1 MEKGIWKNAVVMVC
15 ARDGASKWGDNA
27 GRRLGRFWE
36 KTMKKFFAAAAIVA
50 AAAIATPAAFAALE
64 KGAAAPEFSATGMI
78 GGKEFTFKLSEA
90 LKKGPVVMY
99 FFPAAYTAGCTIETK
114 AFADAAD
121 EFKAAGATL
130 IGLTGGAKLADGTMA
145 NAKDNLARLAEFSA
159 EHCRDKF
166 PIAAVTTDTIK
177 AYNVVLAQKTDWSDR
192 TSYVVTPDGKISM
205 AFSTQAPNEHITK
218 TLEAV
223 KAYKAA
229 HR

>member
-1 MEKGIWKNAVVMVC
+1 MKKGNWKNAVVMVC

-229 HR
+229 HQ

>member
-1 MEKGIWKNAVVMVC
+1 MPKGNTKNAVVMVC
-15 ARDGASKWGDNA
+15 ERDAPAKWRDNPSS
-27 GRRLGRFWE
+27 RPGRFWE
-36 KTMKKFFAAAAIVA
+36 IVMKRFFASAAFVA
-50 AAAIATPAAFAALE
+50 AAAIAAPAFAALE
-64 KGAAAPEFSATGMI
+64 QGAAAPDFTATGML
-78 GGKEFTFKLSEA
+78 GGKEFTFKLSDA

-99 FFPAAYTAGCTIETK
+99 FFPAAYTQGCTIETK

-166 PIAAVTTDTIK
+166 PIAAVTTDTIQ

-205 AFSTQAPNEHITK
+205 AFSTQMPNEHITK

-229 HR
+229 HQ

>member
-1 MEKGIWKNAVVMVC
+1 M
-15 ARDGASKWGDNA
+15 R
-27 GRRLGRFWE
+27 
-36 KTMKKFFAAAAIVA
+36 KFFAVAAIAA
-50 AAAIATPAAFAALE
+50 AAAIAAPAFAALE
-64 KGAAAPEFSATGMI
+64 QGATAPDFTATGMV
-78 GGKEFTFKLSEA
+78 GGKEFTFKLSDA

-99 FFPAAYTAGCTIETK
+99 FFPAAYTQGCTIETK

-130 IGLTGGAKLADGTMA
+130 IGLTGGAKLVDGTMA
-145 NAKDNLARLAEFSA
+145 NAKDNLARLQEFSA

-166 PIAAVTTDTIK
+166 PIAAVTVDTIK

-205 AFSTQAPNEHITK
+205 VFSTQMPNEHITK

-229 HR
+229 HH